1 MAKVT
6 VNQGDTIQVL
16 DDNGKPFEGQ
26 IQVPSLDNKNHTKMS
41 QTVVRVK
48 PEVLERRDLAEYFA
62 VETTNADMEAIH
74 VLINPLYNALRA
86 ISQQV
91 NIDRDAKAEEEVYK
105 FINAM
110 RANLDTLFEN
120 KP

>member
-1 MAKVT
+1 MTRVT
-6 VNQGDTIQVL
+6 VNQGDIIQVL

-26 IQVPSLDNKNHTKMS
+26 VQIPSLDNKNHTKMT

-62 VETTNADMEAIH
+62 VEITNADMEAIH

-86 ISQQV
+86 ISNQT
-91 NIDRDAKAEEEVYK
+91 NIDRDARAEEEIYK
-105 FINAM
+105 FINAI
-110 RANLDTLFEN
+110 RINLDPLYEN